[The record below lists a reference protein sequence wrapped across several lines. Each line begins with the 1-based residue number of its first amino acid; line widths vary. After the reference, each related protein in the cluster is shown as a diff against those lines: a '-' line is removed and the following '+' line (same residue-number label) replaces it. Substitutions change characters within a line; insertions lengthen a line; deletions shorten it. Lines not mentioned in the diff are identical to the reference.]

1 MTDRE
6 RMDFDAVIVGAG
18 PCGLSAACRLM
29 QLARDAD
36 KKLNVAVV
44 EKGSEVGAH
53 IISGAVFDPT
63 PLNQLFPDWQQLGAP
78 VTTKVAGDEVLFMSS
93 SASALKVPSL
103 LVPAPMHNKGNYI
116 ISLGNLC
123 RWLGD
128 QAEALTVN
136 VFPGF
141 AASEVLYQGGRVVGV
156 ATGDMG
162 VSADGQH
169 KQSYQAGY
177 ELRAPYTIFSEGCRG
192 NLGKDLMRTFGL
204 RDKSDPQHYGIG
216 FKEIWSIKPEQHRE
230 GLVVHTFGW
239 PLSEDAKGGGFVY
252 HARDNLVYVGF
263 IIALNYT
270 NPHLDPYLEYQ
281 RWKHHPRISQ
291 FLQGGE
297 RISYGAR
304 AVNKGGLQS
313 LPRLTFPGGL
323 LAGCDAGFLNS
334 AKIKGSHTAMKTGM
348 LAAEQVF
355 AAYQAGDSSEGALDG
370 FEKRVR
376 DSWVYDEL
384 YRARNFEPAQHKF
397 GTLLGSAFIW
407 MDQNIL
413 RGRLPF
419 TLHNRTPDHE
429 YLRRADTSKTIM
441 YPQPD
446 GKLSHDLLS
455 SVFLSSTNHDEDQPC
470 HLQLADSDLPIRDNL
485 PLFDEPAQRYCPAGV
500 YEIVEGSSGE
510 KQFQINA
517 QNCVHC
523 KTCDIKDPAQNIH
536 WNVPEGGGGPNYS
549 GM

>member
-1 MTDRE
+1 ME
-6 RMDFDAVIVGAG
+6 FDAVIVGAG

-78 VTTKVAGDEVLFMSS
+78 VTTKVAGDEVLFMRS

-141 AASEVLYQGGRVVGV
+141 AASEVLYESDRVVGV

-162 VSADGQH
+162 VSADGRH

-252 HARDNLVYVGF
+252 HAQDNLVYVGF

-376 DSWVYDEL
+376 GSWVYDEL

-429 YLRRADTSKTIM
+429 YLKRADTSKTIM

-485 PLFDEPAQRYCPAGV
+485 TLFDEPAQRYCPAGV

-523 KTCDIKDPAQNIH
+523 KTCDIKDPAQNIN